1 MANINKTFL
10 FPVPSA
16 WKGQDQD
23 DAQVG
28 VDTYVG
34 PKNLSVIMKLDA
46 SGNKTSEIFEIYD
59 TDGDEFPTPPI
70 DTYIVNLDA
79 EVYPI
84 HAAAM
89 YGGVSAPAKI
99 EVVCGPT
106 DEPNPKIQDP
116 HHFHEVYDMRS
127 FTYDPT
133 LNSGAGG
140 WSTPVFATDAPS
152 PDETDDHSF
161 GWDWVRAERTAKLNS
176 SDTRIAEDMPESVK
190 QRWKDY
196 RTKLRNLPADWAGIG
211 TATHLIV
218 WPMDPDD
225 QDNPNYVQV
234 AD

>member
-140 WSTPVFATDAPS
+140 WSTPKFSNDAPS
-152 PDETDDHSF
+152 PDEIDDHSF
-161 GWDWVRAERTAKLNS
+161 GWDWVRAERTSRLNS
-176 SDTRIAEDMPESVK
+176 SDTRIAEDMPEAVK

-196 RTKLRNLPADWAGIG
+196 RTKLRNLPSDWAGIG